1 MWRTLTLCV
10 SRRGALFVSKKNL
23 RLKCGTCRR
32 LLPAAH
38 FNKTTTLSQSLVC
51 VDCKRL
57 CVLCGL
63 HFTLDHFTDAG
74 AELCDSCLAKRH
86 VARENVYFRY
96 PVLKYRA
103 CPFSVDQMREE
114 IRHEEGPRG

>member
-1 MWRTLTLCV
+1 MWRGLTLRI
-10 SRRGALFVSKKNL
+10 SRRGALLVSKKNL
-23 RLKCGTCRR
+23 RLKCGACRR

-38 FNKTTTLSQSLVC
+38 FNNTTAPSQSLVC

-57 CVLCGL
+57 CILCGL
-63 HFTLDHFTDAG
+63 HLTVDRFTDAS
-74 AELCDSCLAKRH
+74 AELCDNCLAKRH

-114 IRHEEGPRG
+114 IRREEGPRR

>member
-1 MWRTLTLCV
+1 MWRTSMLCIA
-10 SRRGALFVSKKNL
+10 RRGMLFVSKKNL
-23 RLKCGTCRR
+23 RLRCGTCRR
-32 LLPAAH
+32 LLPASH
-38 FNKTTTLSQSLVC
+38 FNKSTAPAHSLVC

-57 CVLCGL
+57 CVLCGVHL
-63 HFTLDHFTDAG
+63 TLDHFTDASP
-74 AELCDSCLAKRH
+74 ELCDRCLAKRH

-114 IRHEEGPRG
+114 IRHENPNNK